1 MSFRPVGTHRI
12 RLNGVSEWCGKIKKI
27 NMKKVA
33 VILAGCGKMDGSEI
47 TETVTL
53 LLALDQHNIEYQA
66 FAPDSYQ
73 AEVCNHVTGQRMMER
88 RNMMFEAARIVRGE
102 IQPITKFN
110 ADDFDALFFPGG
122 FGAAKNL
129 FTYAYDGINFKV
141 FKEVEKAIK
150 DIHAQGKPI
159 GAMCIAPMMVA
170 KVLGNVSVTMG
181 SGQCQQAKELEKIG
195 CKHIE
200 TTHGGVAIDQK
211 NKIFT
216 TPCFMLDASL
226 KDIYQG
232 AWNLVEEMM
241 K

>member
-1 MSFRPVGTHRI
+1 
-12 RLNGVSEWCGKIKKI
+12 
-27 NMKKVA
+27 MKKVA
-33 VILAGCGKMDGSEI
+33 VILAGCGTMDGSEI
-47 TETVTL
+47 NETVTL

-66 FAPDSYQ
+66 FAPDENQ
-73 AEVCNHVTGQRMMER
+73 AEVNNHVTGQRTNEK
-88 RNMMFEAARIVRGE
+88 RNIMVEAARIVRGN
-102 IQPITKFN
+102 IRPLTSFN
-110 ADDFDALFFPGG
+110 ADDFDALLFPGG

-141 FKEVEKAIK
+141 LKDVEKAIK

-159 GAMCIAPMMVA
+159 GAMCISPLMVA
-170 KVLGNVSVTMG
+170 KVLGNVSITMG
-181 SGQCQQAKELEKIG
+181 SDQCKQAKELEKIG

-200 TTHGGVAIDQK
+200 TTHGGVAIDK
-211 NKIFT
+211 ENKIFT

-232 AWNLVEEMM
+232 AWNLVEEMC